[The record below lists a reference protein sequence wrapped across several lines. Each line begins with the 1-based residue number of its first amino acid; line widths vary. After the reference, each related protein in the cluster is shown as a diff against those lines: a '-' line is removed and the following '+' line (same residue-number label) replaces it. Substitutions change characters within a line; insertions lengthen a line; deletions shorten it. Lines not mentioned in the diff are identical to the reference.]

1 MLNGKKTMTPLALG
15 TAALLAL
22 SACGDGDDA
31 DPDAGEEQVSVDE
44 ETVEEDPVEDE
55 TAEDESLE
63 DEDDSDPV
71 VSEEDESDL
80 QADPEN
86 SEVEL
91 PAGGAD
97 RVADEDIDPET
108 QGEPTET
115 DFSEEGA
122 EIGFNESAAQNPPV
136 NVYAAPPEITPESG
150 PDDAA
155 EVMAELNPDDVVLL
169 GGREIAAT
177 NADGVWVEIE
187 LADGFGWV
195 ESHLLEGFEG
205 P

>member
-1 MLNGKKTMTPLALG
+1 MLNGQKTMTPLALG

-22 SACGDGDDA
+22 SACGDVDDA

-55 TAEDESLE
+55 TAEEESIE
-63 DEDDSDPV
+63 GEGDSDPLAN
-71 VSEEDESDL
+71 EEEESDL

-97 RVADEDIDPET
+97 RV
-108 QGEPTET
+108 
-115 DFSEEGA
+115 
-122 EIGFNESAAQNPPV
+122 
-136 NVYAAPPEITPESG
+136 
-150 PDDAA
+150 
-155 EVMAELNPDDVVLL
+155 
-169 GGREIAAT
+169 
-177 NADGVWVEIE
+177 DGY
-187 LADGFGWV
+187 GWV